1 MIYSDLST
9 WPAFGG
15 EKASVVLQPGLFFL
29 RIFPKK
35 IKKQST
41 TKVYISPYIT
51 RAGASVLD
59 KKFDKW
65 LAAYER

>member
-1 MIYSDLST
+1 MLAQRVCKPMIYSDLST

-35 IKKQST
+35 
-41 TKVYISPYIT
+41 
-51 RAGASVLD
+51 
-59 KKFDKW
+59 
-65 LAAYER
+65 